1 MVNFNGQVIDESDLK
16 ISNRNRALAYGDGI
30 FDTLKFE
37 EGTLIFIEDHYFRLM
52 SSMRMLRMKIPMNF
66 TLEFYESEILKL
78 IEQSE
83 VQEDLRIRVT
93 VYRKDGGLYLPLTNE
108 IDYLIEARPLTLQ
121 EYDAYEIELYK
132 DFPVVSSLLST
143 IKSNNRLLN
152 VLASVYADENS
163 YQNCLLINEKKNLVE
178 AINANVFL
186 IKGKDIYTPAIESGC
201 VNGIIRKKIIGLIQ
215 ESDDYMLHETT
226 VSPFELL
233 KANEVFLTNSITEIQ
248 SVDKYRKR
256 NYQTNETNRL
266 KDIFVQKYKVKN

>member
-66 TLEFYESEILKL
+66 TLEFYESEIMKL

-178 AINANVFL
+178 AINSNVFL

-215 ESDDYMLHETT
+215 ESDDYILHETT